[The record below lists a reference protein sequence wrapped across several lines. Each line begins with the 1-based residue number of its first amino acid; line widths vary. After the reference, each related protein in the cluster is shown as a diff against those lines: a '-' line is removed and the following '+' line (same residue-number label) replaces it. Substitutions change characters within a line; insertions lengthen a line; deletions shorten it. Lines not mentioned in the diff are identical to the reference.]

1 MKKPKDDFSYF
12 ELEFGSVPLLRES
25 RNFLTMEGLAR
36 AREGT
41 AANYEVREGGKML
54 IRSKIS
60 AASNS
65 RPRRQKSN
73 HAVMDPFPYTMVR
86 FEATVAIKR

>member
-1 MKKPKDDFSYF
+1 MKKAKDDFSYF
-12 ELEFGSVPLLRES
+12 ELEFGSVPLLSKS
-25 RNFLTMEGLAR
+25 RNFLTMEGLAG
-36 AREGT
+36 AREGA
-41 AANYEVREGGKML
+41 AANYEVGDGGKML

-73 HAVMDPFPYTMVR
+73 HAVMDPFPYIMVR